1 LEGAPKKSIMGGF
14 TKDRM
19 MEKKEKLYEGKA
31 KIVYA
36 TKDPDLVIQYFKD
49 DATAFNAQKKGTIAQ
64 KGVVNNKIASTLF
77 QYLEAKG
84 IPTHFVEMLSDREM
98 LVKKVEI
105 VPLEVI
111 VRNVAAGSLC
121 RILGLEEGRA
131 LACPTFEFCYKED
144 KLNDP
149 LINESHALALELAT
163 QEELDRIKKWT
174 LQINGLLKD
183 FFLKLNVNLIDF
195 KLEFGRYKGGIIL
208 ADEISPDTCRLWE
221 VGTNRKLDKDRF
233 RQDLGGIEEAYQEI
247 LSKVSR

>member
-1 LEGAPKKSIMGGF
+1 
-14 TKDRM
+14 

-36 TKDPDLVIQYFKD
+36 TENPDLVIQYFKD
-49 DATAFNAQKKGTIAQ
+49 DATAFNAQKKGTISD
-64 KGVVNNKIASTLF
+64 KGIVNNKIASTMF
-77 QYLEAKG
+77 EYLGSHG
-84 IPTHFVEMLSDREM
+84 IPTHFEKMLSDREM

-105 VPLEVI
+105 VPVEVI

-121 RILGLEEGRA
+121 RMLGLEEGRS
-131 LACPTFEFCYKED
+131 LACPTYELCYKED

-149 LINESHALALELAT
+149 LINESHVLALELAT
-163 QEELDRIKKWT
+163 QEELDQIKAFT
-174 LQINGLLKD
+174 LKVNELMKE

-195 KLEFGRYKGGIIL
+195 KLEFGRYKGEIIL

-233 RQDLGGIEEAYQEI
+233 RQDLGGIEDAYQEI
-247 LSKVSR
+247 LAKVTS